1 LKLLLKLK
9 ELFDFHFFFDL
20 QNVCKMLK
28 TGKYLPVQL
37 KVMLYNNSN
46 YFFG

>member
-1 LKLLLKLK
+1 
-9 ELFDFHFFFDL
+9 
-20 QNVCKMLK
+20 MLK

-37 KVMLYNNSN
+37 KVKLYNNSN